1 MRVRR
6 LLLACSACVA
16 LGAAAMPAWA
26 ADAVDFADADSA
38 DGGVIVVTGM
48 AARSG
53 AATKTDTPPMEVPQ
67 PVTVITDDLF
77 EAQGAISI
85 GDTLNYVSGVQTN
98 PYGPDSR
105 VDGAMV
111 RGINALQFRDGMR
124 DIFSYYASIRA
135 DPYNFSSVQVLR
147 GPSSVLFGAG
157 SLGGIINLT
166 SKLPEFTAGGE
177 FALRYG
183 SFDRKEAMADVT
195 GPIVDGLA
203 GRIVARVR
211 DSGTQTKHVP
221 DDRVL
226 ISPSLTWAP
235 GMDTRVTLLGL
246 YQEDDGGSTSQFLP
260 LVGTILPNV
269 NGRLPMDTFVGKP
282 GWDRYDGRLLQGTGI
297 VEHRFS
303 DAVKVNLKARYID
316 SDLTYFTHYAD
327 SYSNPTNPY
336 VLLDPVTGQPVP
348 GEGGVPLRD
357 PEQRTIGLYSDGSIA
372 RMEIFSTDNNAQF
385 AFTTGP
391 DIEHLLLAGVD
402 YSWNR
407 VRKTGGF
414 GFEYIDIYDIDYDSM
429 LDHGGGLPQ
438 PSGPTEDVKQT
449 QLGFYLQ
456 DQIRLW
462 DRVSVVLGA
471 RRDRVTSRAAGQPR
485 EKWNAT
491 TFRAGIIGDVAPGIA
506 PFFSYTES
514 FEPISGI
521 DSQGEPFVPK
531 AGRQF
536 EAGIKF
542 QPNSASII
550 TLTLYHIKETNRPV
564 SDDSTPDPFDQIQ
577 IGSMTSKGVEFEAR
591 TVLPGDLQLIANLSY
606 NEAEE
611 DGTDQQL
618 DNVPKFNASLWAARP
633 FDLGN
638 DMVLTLGG
646 GVRHSGKNK
655 SWGPAFPNG
664 VVTPDYTLVDAYA
677 ELGWRNWSFA
687 VNATNLLGEDHYS
700 ACLARGDCFNGA
712 ERNVFGTLRY
722 RF

>member
-26 ADAVDFADADSA
+26 ADAADFADADSA

-177 FALRYG
+177 FAPRYG

-260 LVGTILPNV
+260 LVGTILPNP
-269 NGRLPMDTFVGKP
+269 NGQLDNGLFIGKP
-282 GWDRYDGRLLQGTGI
+282 GWDAYDGRLLQGTVI
-297 VEHRFS
+297 AEHRFS
-303 DAVKVNLKARYID
+303 DAVRVNAKARYID
-316 SDLTYFTHYAD
+316 SDLTYLTHYPD
-327 SYSNPTNPY
+327 SYSNPANPY
-336 VLLDPVTGQPVP
+336 VIPGTDPLEP
-348 GEGGVPLRD
+348 D
-357 PEQRTIGLYSDGSIA
+357 PEQRIIGLYADGSVA
-372 RMEIFSTDNNAQF
+372 RMEIFSTDNNAQVNF
-385 AFTTGP
+385 GTGENV
-391 DIEHLLLAGVD
+391 EHTLLAGVD
-402 YSWNR
+402 YSWSR
-407 VRKTGGF
+407 VRKTGGY
-414 GFEYIDIYDIDYDSM
+414 GYEYIDIYDIDYDALS
-429 LDHGGGLPQ
+429 DFGGGLP
-438 PSGPTEDVKQT
+438 P
-449 QLGFYLQ
+449 
-456 DQIRLW
+456 
-462 DRVSVVLGA
+462 GA
-471 RRDRVTSRAAGQPR
+471 
-485 EKWNAT
+485 
-491 TFRAGIIGDVAPGIA
+491 AP
-506 PFFSYTES
+506 
-514 FEPISGI
+514 
-521 DSQGEPFVPK
+521 
-531 AGRQF
+531 
-536 EAGIKF
+536 
-542 QPNSASII
+542 
-550 TLTLYHIKETNRPV
+550 
-564 SDDSTPDPFDQIQ
+564 
-577 IGSMTSKGVEFEAR
+577 
-591 TVLPGDLQLIANLSY
+591 
-606 NEAEE
+606 
-611 DGTDQQL
+611 
-618 DNVPKFNASLWAARP
+618 
-633 FDLGN
+633 
-638 DMVLTLGG
+638 
-646 GVRHSGKNK
+646 
-655 SWGPAFPNG
+655 
-664 VVTPDYTLVDAYA
+664 
-677 ELGWRNWSFA
+677 
-687 VNATNLLGEDHYS
+687 
-700 ACLARGDCFNGA
+700 
-712 ERNVFGTLRY
+712 
-722 RF
+722 